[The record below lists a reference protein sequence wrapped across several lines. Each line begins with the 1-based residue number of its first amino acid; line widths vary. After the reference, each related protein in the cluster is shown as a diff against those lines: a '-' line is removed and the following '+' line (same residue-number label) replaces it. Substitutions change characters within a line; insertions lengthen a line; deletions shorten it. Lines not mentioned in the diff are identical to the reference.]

1 MKALDMRAAISRAL
15 EDLATY
21 EGELGDL
28 DTALGDGDL
37 GVTIAAGSKAVISAL
52 GGLPDTATPV
62 DIARACAAA
71 FAEANPSTM
80 AALVAGGLLAGS
92 KLWDSIEDISA
103 VDASEFLAAAA
114 DSISKRGRSQIG
126 DKTILDAMYPAVPAL
141 AGGSDTAAGL
151 EAAIDAAHAAV
162 KETQGMKSQRGRAS
176 WLQERSI
183 GLQDPGATAFWYFL
197 RSWKKTNS

>member
-28 DTALGDGDL
+28 DAALGDGDL

-52 GGLPDTATPV
+52 EGLPDTATPV

-71 FAEANPSTM
+71 FADANPSTM

-92 KLWDSIEDISA
+92 KLWDSREDISA
-103 VDASEFLAAAA
+103 ADASEFLGAAA

-141 AGGSDTAAGL
+141 AGGPDTALAL

-197 RSWKKTNS
+197 RSWKNTNS

>member
-28 DTALGDGDL
+28 DAALGDGDL

-52 GGLPDTATPV
+52 EGLPHTATPV

-71 FAEANPSTM
+71 FADANPSTM

-92 KLWDSIEDISA
+92 KLWDSREDISA
-103 VDASEFLAAAA
+103 ADASEFLGAAA

-141 AGGSDTAAGL
+141 AGGPDTALAL

-197 RSWKKTNS
+197 RSWKNTNS